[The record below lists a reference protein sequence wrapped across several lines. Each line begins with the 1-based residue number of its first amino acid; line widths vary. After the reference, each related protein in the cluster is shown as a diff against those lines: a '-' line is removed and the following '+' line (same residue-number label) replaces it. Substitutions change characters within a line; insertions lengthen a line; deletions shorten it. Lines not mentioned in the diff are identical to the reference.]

1 MQVLGKSKIGL
12 KIEWLLKKKRAVLTK
27 ALSGSRFAEMLNED
41 DEARLVEARNE
52 QKRYNN
58 LSQAEKDRLEERRD
72 ALVAR
77 DMVGAEY
84 EEMDYDQ

>member
-1 MQVLGKSKIGL
+1 MNKSL
-12 KIEWLLKKKRAVLTK
+12 
-27 ALSGSRFAEMLNED
+27 AEMLNED

-58 LSQAEKDRLEERRD
+58 LYQAEKDRLEERRD

>member
-1 MQVLGKSKIGL
+1 MNKSL
-12 KIEWLLKKKRAVLTK
+12 
-27 ALSGSRFAEMLNED
+27 AEMLNED

-58 LSQAEKDRLEERRD
+58 LSQAEKDRLQESRD

-84 EEMDYDQ
+84 DEDVCE

>member
-1 MQVLGKSKIGL
+1 MNKSL
-12 KIEWLLKKKRAVLTK
+12 
-27 ALSGSRFAEMLNED
+27 AEMLNED

-84 EEMDYDQ
+84 EEDDCE